1 VLYRDVIPG
10 LSKNLKLLIYY
21 ELRVMW
27 PIFVKYE
34 LLTAVIMKT
43 ALFSDVK
50 PTVKNNFTEIEM
62 QLISP
67 TSV

>member
-1 VLYRDVIPG
+1 
-10 LSKNLKLLIYY
+10 
-21 ELRVMW
+21 MW

>member
-1 VLYRDVIPG
+1 MLYRDVIPG

-67 TSV
+67 TLV